1 APGEPT
7 GSYIRGECLRVFLII
22 FGIVL
27 AAAGGVLAYR
37 SYFVEPSAAVVIT
50 NTTVREVPN
59 MARVFGGLLLLL
71 AGAALALF
79 AALRRR

>member
-1 APGEPT
+1 MRAALLLLG
-7 GSYIRGECLRVFLII
+7 LA
-22 FGIVL
+22 L

-50 NTTVREVPN
+50 ETTVREVPN
-59 MARVFGGLLLLL
+59 MARVFAGLLLLA
-71 AGAALALF
+71 AGTALALF